1 MEVTKNSI
9 GYDGGIYSAV
19 AQGDD
24 CILYKPNEESIV
36 IGIETYEAKDIL
48 IFPMNN
54 RQKKVNVKE
63 GTTYFLL
70 KNPAPEK
77 DVPGSDLPSLKMR
90 KVGIGGGLPG
100 HYKKVFY
107 DNLIVDKDNLSIG
120 GYGSWYDEIALPKPG
135 DGYFTMTSFRGRFD
149 LDLTEYKCYKLWDLD
164 FNSIKIGK
172 MGNPLPD
179 SNLGYGSIVYLYGLD
194 NVIEFGGV
202 EPKIREVDIVYCDDE
217 TILTILRG
225 IDGHNGPNGYVNVR
239 VSLREGQEITDEM
252 RSIAAQNGID
262 LN

>member
-19 AQGDD
+19 AQEGN
-24 CILYKPNEESIV
+24 CILYKENEESIV

-54 RQKKVNVKE
+54 KQKEVNVKE

-77 DVPGSDLPSLKMR
+77 DVPGSDTPSLKMR
-90 KVGIGGGLPG
+90 KVAVGRLGRF
-100 HYKKVFY
+100 KKVFY
-107 DNLIVDKDNLSIG
+107 DNLTVDKDNLSIG
-120 GYGSWYDEIALPKPG
+120 GYGGWYDEIALPKPG
-135 DGYFTMTSFRGRFD
+135 DGYLTMLNFRGRFD

-172 MGNPLPD
+172 MGNPLPY
-179 SNLGYGSIVYLYGLD
+179 SNLGYSSIVFLYGLD

-202 EPKIREVDIVYCDDE
+202 EPNIREVDIYYCGDE

-239 VSLREGQEITDEM
+239 VELREGQEITDEM

-262 LN
+262 LY

>member
-19 AQGDD
+19 AQGDN
-24 CILYKPNEESIV
+24 CILYKENEESIV
-36 IGIETYEAKDIL
+36 IGIETYEAKEIL
-48 IFPMNN
+48 IYPMNN
-54 RQKKVNVKE
+54 KQKKVNVKE
-63 GTTYFLL
+63 STTYYFLL

-77 DVPGSDLPSLKMR
+77 DVPGSDIPSLKMR
-90 KVGIGGGLPG
+90 KFAVGRNGRF
-100 HYKKVFY
+100 KKVFY
-107 DNLIVDKDNLSIG
+107 DNLTVDKDNLAIG
-120 GYGSWYDEIALPKPG
+120 GYGGWYDEIALPKPG
-135 DGYFTMTSFRGRFD
+135 DGYFSMWEFNGRFD
-149 LDLTEYKCYKLWDLD
+149 LDLTEYKCYKLQELN

-179 SNLGYGSIVYLYGLD
+179 PDPSYNSTVYLYGLD

-202 EPKIREVDIVYCDDE
+202 EPNIREVDITYCGDE

-225 IDGHNGPNGYVNVR
+225 IDGHNGPDGYVNVR

>member
-19 AQGDD
+19 AQGDN
-24 CILYKPNEESIV
+24 CVLYKENEDSVV
-36 IGIETYEAKDIL
+36 IGLETYEAGEVY
-48 IFPMNN
+48 IFPKDM
-54 RQKKVNVKE
+54 RQKEVNVKE

-77 DVPGSDLPSLKMR
+77 DVPGADIPSLKMR
-90 KVGIGGGLPG
+90 KIGIGNLKK
-100 HYKKVFY
+100 YKKVFY
-107 DNLIVDKDNLSIG
+107 DNLTVDKDNLSIG
-120 GYGSWYDEIALPKPG
+120 GFGGWYDEIALPKPG
-135 DGYFTMTSFRGRFD
+135 DGYLTMLSFRGYD
-149 LDLTEYKCYKLWDLD
+149 LDLTEYKCYKLRSLD

-179 SNLGYGSIVYLYGLD
+179 TTPSYASEVSIYGLD

-202 EPKIREVDIVYCDDE
+202 EPNIRIVYIYYCGDE

-225 IDGHNGPNGYVNVR
+225 IDGHKGPKGYVAVR

-252 RSIAAQNGID
+252 RSIASQNGIE
-262 LN
+262 LY

>member
-19 AQGDD
+19 AQEGN
-24 CILYKPNEESIV
+24 CILYKENEESIV

-54 RQKKVNVKE
+54 KQKEVNVKE

-77 DVPGSDLPSLKMR
+77 DVPGSDIPSLKMR
-90 KVGIGGGLPG
+90 KVGVGGLG
-100 HYKKVFY
+100 RFKKVFY
-107 DNLIVDKDNLSIG
+107 DNLTVDKDNLHIG
-120 GYGSWYDEIALPKPG
+120 GFGGWYDEIALPKPG
-135 DGYFTMTSFRGRFD
+135 DGYFSMTSFRGGFD
-149 LDLTEYKCYKLWDLD
+149 LDLTEYKCYKLWSLD

-179 SNLGYGSIVYLYGLD
+179 PNPSYASEVTIYGLD

-202 EPKIREVDIVYCDDE
+202 EPNIKIVYIYYCGDE

-252 RSIAAQNGID
+252 RSIASQNGID

>member
-19 AQGDD
+19 AQDGN
-24 CILYKPNEESIV
+24 CILYKENEESIV
-36 IGIETYEAKDIL
+36 IGIETYEAGDIL

-54 RQKKVNVKE
+54 NKQKVVNVKE
-63 GTTYFLL
+63 GTTYYLL

-77 DVPGSDLPSLKMR
+77 DVPGSDIPSLKMR
-90 KVGIGGGLPG
+90 KVGVGRSGRRF
-100 HYKKVFY
+100 KKVFY
-107 DNLIVDKDNLSIG
+107 DNLTVDKDNLSIG
-120 GYGSWYDEIALPKPG
+120 GYGGWYDEIALPKPG
-135 DGYFTMTSFRGRFD
+135 DGYFTMTSFRGDFD
-149 LDLTEYKCYKLWDLD
+149 LDLTEYKCYKLYSLD

-179 SNLGYGSIVYLYGLD
+179 PNPSYNSTVYLYGLD

-202 EPKIREVDIVYCDDE
+202 EPNIREVSITYCDDE
-217 TILTILRG
+217 SILTILRG
-225 IDGHNGPNGYVNVR
+225 IDGHNGPNGEVSVR

-262 LN
+262 LW